1 MALFMRN
8 TTVTKQHACE
18 HRKWEMLSPTVPVSL
33 AVVCREKE
41 NKIYKAASLWSGTWA
56 AGEPRKE
63 TKNPFKTIEEQRG
76 CAEKTNPSHLN
87 SKGFKG
93 EIKYYLLRYK
103 NHFWN
108 NNPIKK
114 KSHNRLQPSISG
126 LTEFAFFSPSHC
138 WAQCFIN
145 VIQSG
150 LSTILMGY
158 ICRVNFHFFTII
170 HK

>member
-18 HRKWEMLSPTVPVSL
+18 HRKWEMLSSTVPVSL

-63 TKNPFKTIEEQRG
+63 TKNPFKTIEEQHG

-114 KSHNRLQPSISG
+114 N
-126 LTEFAFFSPSHC
+126 LTTDYSPAFQVWQTLLFFPPSHC